1 MANYK
6 QIEGYIEDI
15 YIEQTSNGNDALFI
29 KFFSEEAENFPVIRW
44 VFTPAT
50 LKFLPE
56 KVERL
61 CKIANVPYT
70 PIQSA
75 QAALKLLSRK
85 ELIALEIPIS
95 VSPNTYEGVTRE
107 QYDIGWGGN
116 NVGTRATSAFASFAD
131 EAQAQIDAIKAI
143 KSMTSSTAPIMV
155 AGINEDDIPF

>member
-15 YIEQTSNGNDALFI
+15 LQTSNGNDALFI

-61 CKIANVPYT
+61 CKMANVPVH
-70 PIQSA
+70 P
-75 QAALKLLSRK
+75 LSSQHR
-85 ELIALEIPIS
+85 
-95 VSPNTYEGVTRE
+95 R
-107 QYDIGWGGN
+107 
-116 NVGTRATSAFASFAD
+116 R
-131 EAQAQIDAIKAI
+131 
-143 KSMTSSTAPIMV
+143 
-155 AGINEDDIPF
+155 